1 MVPNKL
7 YLCVHALGWID
18 IQPESGSRRRLSS
31 ARWRARP
38 LNAWERS
45 RAWAEDLDRQLQ
57 ERGFSYDPD
66 ADAPHIV
73 EVDSPPRSVRE
84 VDVFGVEVARARG
97 LWAEPQ
103 GGRMQLS
110 VGSGVFTPY
119 HATLVMAEEHISY
132 GGVSRRPAGRR
143 GLRATA
149 LVHR

>member
-73 EVDSPPRSVRE
+73 EVDFPPRSVRE

-119 HATLVMAEEHISY
+119 HATLVMAEEHISFHMEEFRAALLA
-132 GGVSRRPAGRR
+132 GVVSERPRY
-143 GLRATA
+143 
-149 LVHR
+149 